1 VERRVEYLDIMESA
15 RIPFQALQRNP
26 KMMRPWATKKAMDT
40 LKAERVIGLIREVNK
55 KSKKHGFGFT
65 FS

>member
-1 VERRVEYLDIMESA
+1 MESA